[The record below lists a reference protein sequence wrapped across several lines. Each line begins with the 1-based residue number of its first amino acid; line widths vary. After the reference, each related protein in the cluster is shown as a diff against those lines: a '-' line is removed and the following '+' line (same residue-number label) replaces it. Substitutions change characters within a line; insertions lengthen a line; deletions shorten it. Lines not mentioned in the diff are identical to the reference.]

1 MNSEDIF
8 KDFKSRAGC
17 GNLFCEKS
25 FLPKASSFSTSQNLR
40 APRFGSFQ
48 RKKCRTG
55 AREPRIFGNFFKE
68 ILRYCWCFTMASETL
83 TFPRLDQREMAA
95 FLRVKPSRLE
105 WAGKEGIVRRD
116 PDGFYPCETVTAQWL
131 EYERGQRA
139 KGNRRSQLERER
151 AALTRAKRELME
163 LRLAAMREKLVD
175 LDSSAGT
182 LRAVCLRI
190 RSKFQAALPRLARGC
205 YYAPGLQESLN
216 KVRTEFDALLS
227 ELSSLGENDLVLEP
241 SFEVVQD
248 GEPSSQAEV

>member
-25 FLPKASSFSTSQNLR
+25 FLPKASSFSTSPNLR

-83 TFPRLDQREMAA
+83 TFPRLDQRQMAA

-151 AALTRAKRELME
+151 AALTRA
-163 LRLAAMREKLVD
+163 D